1 MKMNIKLKYFYFY
14 LILAILL
21 TNTNSFSQI
30 NLSVSGGLTT
40 TQILGDS
47 PNSAEMISHDNDT
60 SKDYSFGG
68 SFNGVQPGFSI
79 LLELDFGDEIPISI
93 PIGFEYTMFDGR
105 ERVPVTKSIT
115 AWYKHT
121 VNVSTLTFGLN
132 YEFIKTSFSK
142 VGIYAGIEGR
152 ANFIP
157 EGNLY
162 SKIEYKESNE
172 VDINNR
178 KTKDATFRIGGQ
190 VKLGIKGEIVPPI
203 FINTS
208 FGLGIMNLTG
218 RDKKR
223 GELLTPGSLDPD
235 FNFET
240 TESIIYNSYFS
251 LMLQYKL

>member
-1 MKMNIKLKYFYFY
+1 MKMNIKLKHFYFY

-30 NLSVSGGLTT
+30 NFSVSGGLTT

-47 PNSAEMISHDNDT
+47 PNSAEMISRDNDT
-60 SKDYSFGG
+60 TFSFGG

-79 LLELDFGDEIPISI
+79 LLELDFGDEIPITI

-105 ERVPVTKSIT
+105 ERVPVTKSFT
-115 AWYKHT
+115 SWFKHT
-121 VNVSTLTFGLN
+121 VNVSTLILGVN
-132 YEFIKTSFSK
+132 YEFVKTSFSK

-162 SKIEYKESNE
+162 SKSENKVLNE
-172 VDINNR
+172 VITTNR
-178 KTKDATFRIGGQ
+178 KTKDATFRLGGQ
-190 VKLGIKGEIVPPI
+190 IKFGIKGEIVPPI

-208 FGLGIMNLTG
+208 FGLGIMNLVG
-218 RDKKR
+218 RDSER

-235 FNFET
+235 YNFET
-240 TESIIYNSYFS
+240 KESIIYNSYFS